1 MNICI
6 GFVCL
11 LVLDRR
17 KHDDGGSGSACALL
31 GEGVFVSRENFRMV
45 ERERKG
51 GEGQGEGNLDSG
63 ESVVGLCCSRTS
75 TETKLVITT
84 EY

>member
-6 GFVCL
+6 GLVCL

-17 KHDDGGSGSACALL
+17 KHNDGGSSSASALL

-45 ERERKG
+45 EREKKVGKDKG
-51 GEGQGEGNLDSG
+51 RGILTAGSVSSG
-63 ESVVGLCCSRTS
+63 CVVA
-75 TETKLVITT
+75 EHQQKQK
-84 EY
+84 

>member
-31 GEGVFVSRENFRMV
+31 GEGVFVSREILGWWK
-45 ERERKG
+45 EREKVGKDKG
-51 GEGQGEGNLDSG
+51 RGILTAGRVSSG
-63 ESVVGLCCSRTS
+63 CVVA
-75 TETKLVITT
+75 EHQQKQN
-84 EY
+84 